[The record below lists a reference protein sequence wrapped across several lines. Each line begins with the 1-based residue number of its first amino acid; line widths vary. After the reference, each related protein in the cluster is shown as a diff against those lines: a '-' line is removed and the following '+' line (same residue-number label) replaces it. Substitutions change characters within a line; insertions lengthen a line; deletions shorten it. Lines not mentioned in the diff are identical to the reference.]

1 VSTVNAWLAHLSTAL
16 EGAPLISLGAAALL
30 GAASVVISPCHLA
43 GVPLVVGV
51 VQAHRAPKRSARSVA
66 LLFGLG
72 VLLSFGIV
80 GGLTVAAGRIAGDLG
95 RFGNLLGAAVF
106 IAFGLQLLEVVELPW
121 FRSLTTR
128 VEGRT
133 ARPTVVGFLFGAS
146 LGPCTFSFMAPA
158 LGVAVALGRSQP
170 LHAAGLLL
178 AFALAHTAVI
188 TAAGLFGGATE
199 RFLDSRGATRAV
211 ALFRKGTGVVLIL
224 GGLYFLYSMR

>member
-1 VSTVNAWLAHLSTAL
+1 VSDWLAHLSHAL
-16 EGAPLISLGAAALL
+16 EGAPLLSLGAAMLL

-51 VQAHRAPKRSARSVA
+51 VQAHRSPKRSAQTVA

-72 VLLSFGIV
+72 VLLSFGVI
-80 GGLTVAAGRIAGDLG
+80 GGVTVALGRIAGDLG

-106 IAFGLQLLEVVELPW
+106 LAFGLQLLEIIDIPW

-128 VEGRT
+128 VEGRS
-133 ARPTVVGFLFGAS
+133 ARPTLIGFLFGAS

-158 LGVAVALGRSQP
+158 LGVAVAISRSHP

-178 AFALAHTAVI
+178 AFALAHTAVV
-188 TAAGLFGGATE
+188 TLAGVFGGATE

-211 ALFRKGTGVVLIL
+211 ALFRKGTGVLLVL

>member
-1 VSTVNAWLAHLSTAL
+1 MSSWLASLSSAL
-16 EGAPLISLGAAALL
+16 EGAPFVSLGAALLL

-51 VQAHRAPKRSARSVA
+51 VQAHRGPERGARTVA

-72 VLLSFGIV
+72 VLLSFGLV
-80 GGLTVAAGRIAGDLG
+80 GGLTLAAGRIAGDLG

-121 FRSLTTR
+121 FRLLKTR
-128 VEGRT
+128 AAGR
-133 ARPTVVGFLFGAS
+133 AQPTVVGFLFGAS

-158 LGVAVALGRSQP
+158 LGVAMAISRTQP

-178 AFALAHTAVI
+178 AFAVAHTAVV
-188 TAAGLFGGATE
+188 TAAGVFGGATE
-199 RFLDSRGATRAV
+199 RFLDSHGATRAV
-211 ALFRKGTGVVLIL
+211 AMFRKGTGVVLIL

>member
-1 VSTVNAWLAHLSTAL
+1 MTDWIAHLSSAL
-16 EGAPLISLGAAALL
+16 EGAPLLALGAAILL
-30 GAASVVISPCHLA
+30 GAASVVISPCHPA

-51 VQAHRAPKRSARSVA
+51 VQAHRGPHRSARSVA

-80 GGLTVAAGRIAGDLG
+80 GGVTVAVGRIAGDLG

-121 FRSLTTR
+121 FRLLTTR

-133 ARPTVVGFLFGAS
+133 ARPTLVGFLFGAS
-146 LGPCTFSFMAPA
+146 LGPCTFSFMAPV
-158 LGVAVALGRSQP
+158 LGVAISVGRTQP
-170 LHAAGLLL
+170 IHAAILLL
-178 AFALAHTAVI
+178 AFAVAHTAVVV
-188 TAAGLFGGATE
+188 AAGVLGGATE

-211 ALFRKGTGVVLIL
+211 AGFRKGTGVVLIL

>member
-1 VSTVNAWLAHLSTAL
+1 VSAVTDWLAHLSTAL
-16 EGAPLISLGAAALL
+16 EGAPIVSLGAAMLL

-51 VQAHRAPKRSARSVA
+51 VQAHRGPNRSAHAVA

-133 ARPTVVGFLFGAS
+133 ARPTLVGFLFGAS

-158 LGVAVALGRSQP
+158 LGVAVALGRTRP
-170 LHAAGLLL
+170 FHAAGLLL
-178 AFALAHTAVI
+178 AFAVAHTAVV
-188 TAAGLFGGATE
+188 TFAGVFGGATE
-199 RFLDSRGATRAV
+199 RFLDSHGATRAV
-211 ALFRKGTGVVLIL
+211 AVFRRGTGVALIF

>member
-1 VSTVNAWLAHLSTAL
+1 MSDWLAPVSAAL
-16 EGAPLISLGAAALL
+16 EGSLVLSLGAAALL

-51 VQAHRAPKRSARSVA
+51 VQAHRGPSRSAQTVA

-72 VLLSFGIV
+72 VMLSFGVV

-133 ARPTVVGFLFGAS
+133 ARPTLVGFLFGAS

-158 LGVAVALGRSQP
+158 LGVAATLSRTRP
-170 LHAAGLLL
+170 LHALALLV
-178 AFALAHTAVI
+178 AFAVAHTAVV
-188 TAAGLFGGATE
+188 TAAGVFGDATE

-211 ALFRKGTGVVLIL
+211 AGFRKATGVLLIL

>member
-1 VSTVNAWLAHLSTAL
+1 MSDWLAHLSVAL
-16 EGAPLISLGAAALL
+16 EGRPAVSLVAAMLL
-30 GAASVVISPCHLA
+30 GAGSVVVSPCHLA

-51 VQAHRAPKRSARSVA
+51 VQAHRGPDRSARSVA

-72 VLLSFGIV
+72 VLLSFVVV

-158 LGVAVALGRSQP
+158 IGVAVSLSRSQP

-178 AFALAHTAVI
+178 AFAVAHTAVV
-188 TAAGLFGGATE
+188 TAAGVFGGATE
-199 RFLDSRGATRAV
+199 RFLDSKGATRAV
-211 ALFRKGTGVVLIL
+211 AFFRKGTGVLLIL

>member
-1 VSTVNAWLAHLSTAL
+1 MSDWLAHLSHAL
-16 EGAPLISLGAAALL
+16 EGAPLLSLGAAMLL

-51 VQAHRAPKRSARSVA
+51 VQAHRSPKRSAQTVA

-72 VLLSFGIV
+72 VLLSFGVI
-80 GGLTVAAGRIAGDLG
+80 GGVTVALGRIAGDLG

-106 IAFGLQLLEVVELPW
+106 LAFGLQLLEIIDIPW

-128 VEGRT
+128 VEGRS
-133 ARPTVVGFLFGAS
+133 ARPTLIGFLFGAS

-158 LGVAVALGRSQP
+158 LGVAVAISRSHP

-178 AFALAHTAVI
+178 AFALAHTAVV
-188 TAAGLFGGATE
+188 TLAGVFGGATE

-211 ALFRKGTGVVLIL
+211 ALFRKGTGVLLVL

>member
-1 VSTVNAWLAHLSTAL
+1 MTDWIAHLSSAL
-16 EGAPLISLGAAALL
+16 EGAPLLALGAAMLF

-51 VQAHRAPKRSARSVA
+51 VQAHRGPTRSAQTVA
-66 LLFGLG
+66 VLFGLG

-80 GGLTVAAGRIAGDLG
+80 GGVTVAVGRIAGDLG
-95 RFGNLLGAAVF
+95 RFGNLLGAAIL

-128 VEGRT
+128 VDGRT
-133 ARPTVVGFLFGAS
+133 ARPTLVGFLFGAS
-146 LGPCTFSFMAPA
+146 LGPCTFSFMAPV
-158 LGVAVALGRSQP
+158 LGVAMSVGRTQP
-170 LHAAGLLL
+170 LHAGALLL
-178 AFALAHTAVI
+178 AFALAHTAVVV
-188 TAAGLFGGATE
+188 AAGVLGGATE

-211 ALFRKGTGVVLIL
+211 AGFRKGTGVVLIL